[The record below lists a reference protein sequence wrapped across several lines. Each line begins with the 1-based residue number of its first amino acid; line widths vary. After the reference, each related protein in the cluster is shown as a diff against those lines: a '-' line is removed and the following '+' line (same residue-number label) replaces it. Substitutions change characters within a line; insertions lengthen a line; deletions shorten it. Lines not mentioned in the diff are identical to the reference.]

1 MQSRPRNLVTV
12 INQQRVVMTITKN
25 KKGTGQ
31 GSPILRKGSG
41 FIMKKTLLALAVMTA
56 AGSANAAIEIYNQDG
71 VSVDL
76 KGDIEVVYSNEF
88 KKGSSMEQK
97 IEDADFGFDVKYMVN
112 EEWKVG
118 AYWEFDGS
126 ENANAE
132 DTKNGDTYVAAYHE
146 TFGSIKFGR
155 LCTAVDDL
163 GIGGDEAYGIS
174 TLLDNE
180 TNECADEAV
189 RYDYDN
195 GDMYATLGFVQDK
208 VDGSGNSEAEGT
220 NSEYFDARLGYRL
233 TDFDISAFVA
243 NFKADGTGAD
253 HQGLGAELVY
263 SGIENVY
270 LSTAYYGTTSD
281 LDNDDNSVIAFAA
294 GYTMGLW
301 GFNAGY
307 SIGDHDKDILD
318 EDRWFVNSTYA
329 IAPNTKVYAEVGGID
344 SDNLAYKADSG
355 LAIGVEASF

>member
-1 MQSRPRNLVTV
+1 
-12 INQQRVVMTITKN
+12 
-25 KKGTGQ
+25 
-31 GSPILRKGSG
+31 
-41 FIMKKTLLALAVMTA
+41 MKKTLLALAVMTA

-76 KGDIEVVYSNEF
+76 KGDIEVVYSNEY

-97 IEDADFGFDVKYMVN
+97 IEDADFGFDIKYMVN

-118 AYWEFDGS
+118 AYWEFNGS
-126 ENANAE
+126 SDANATA
-132 DTKNGDTYVAAYHE
+132 TKNGDTYVAAYND
-146 TFGSIKFGR
+146 TLGSIKFGR

-163 GIGGDEAYGIS
+163 GIGKDEAYGIS
-174 TLLDNE
+174 TLLDNA

-195 GDMYATLGFVQDK
+195 GALYATLGYVQDK
-208 VDGSGNSEAEGT
+208 LAADGVEGT
-220 NSEYFDARLGYRL
+220 NSNYFDARMGYRFA
-233 TDFDISAFVA
+233 DFDVSAFVA
-243 NFKADGTGAD
+243 DFDSTKAKGD
-253 HQGLGAELVY
+253 HQGYGAELVF

-270 LSTAYYGTTSD
+270 LSTAYYGVNSD
-281 LDNDDNSVIAFAA
+281 TANDDNATIAFAA

-301 GFNAGY
+301 GFNTGY
-307 SIGDHDKDILD
+307 SIGDHDVDLKD

-344 SDNLAYKADSG
+344 SDDKATYKADNG

>member
-1 MQSRPRNLVTV
+1 
-12 INQQRVVMTITKN
+12 
-25 KKGTGQ
+25 
-31 GSPILRKGSG
+31 
-41 FIMKKTLLALAVMTA
+41 MKKTLLALAVMTA

-88 KKGSSMEQK
+88 EKGSSMEQK
-97 IEDADFGFDVKYMVN
+97 IEDADFGFDIKYMVN

-118 AYWEFDGS
+118 AYWEFNGS
-126 ENANAE
+126 SDANATA
-132 DTKNGDTYVAAYHE
+132 TKNGDTYVAAYHN
-146 TFGSIKFGR
+146 TLGSIKFGR

-163 GIGGDEAYGIS
+163 GIGKDEAYGIS
-174 TLLDNE
+174 KLLDNA
-180 TNECADEAV
+180 TQECADEAI

-195 GDMYATLGFVQDK
+195 GALYATLGYVQDK
-208 VDGSGNSEAEGT
+208 LKTDGVEGGNT
-220 NSEYFDARLGYRL
+220 EYFDARMGYRFAE
-233 TDFDISAFVA
+233 FDVSAFVA
-243 NFKADGTGAD
+243 NFDASATSKVKDD
-253 HQGLGAELVY
+253 HQGYGAELVF

-281 LDNDDNSVIAFAA
+281 AANDDNSVIAFAA

-301 GFNAGY
+301 GFNTGY
-307 SIGDHDKDILD
+307 SIGDHDQDVKD

-329 IAPNTKVYAEVGGID
+329 VAPNTKVYAEVGGID
-344 SDNLAYKADSG
+344 YDSKRVNDKGEKFYKTDTG

>member
-1 MQSRPRNLVTV
+1 
-12 INQQRVVMTITKN
+12 
-25 KKGTGQ
+25 
-31 GSPILRKGSG
+31 
-41 FIMKKTLLALAVMTA
+41 MKKTLLALAVMTV

-76 KGDIEVVYSNEF
+76 KGDIEVVYSNEY

-97 IEDADFGFDVKYMVN
+97 IEDADFGFDIKYMVN

-118 AYWEFDGS
+118 AYWEFNGS
-126 ENANAE
+126 SDANATA
-132 DTKNGDTYVAAYHE
+132 TKNGDTYVAAYND
-146 TFGSIKFGR
+146 TLGSIKFGR

-163 GIGGDEAYGIS
+163 GIGKDEAYGIS
-174 TLLDNE
+174 TLLDNA

-195 GDMYATLGFVQDK
+195 GALYATLGYVQDK
-208 VDGSGNSEAEGT
+208 LAADGVEGT
-220 NSEYFDARLGYRL
+220 NNEYFDARMGYRFA
-233 TDFDISAFVA
+233 DFDVSAFVA
-243 NFKADGTGAD
+243 NLKQDDSTKYD
-253 HQGLGAELVY
+253 HQGYGAELVF

-270 LSTAYYGTTSD
+270 LSTAYYGVTSD
-281 LDNDDNSVIAFAA
+281 KANDDTATIAFAA

-301 GFNAGY
+301 GFNTGY
-307 SIGDHDKDILD
+307 SMGDHDDATLD

-329 IAPNTKVYAEVGGID
+329 VAPNTKVYAEVGGID
-344 SDNLAYKADSG
+344 SDNTDYKTDSG

>member
-1 MQSRPRNLVTV
+1 
-12 INQQRVVMTITKN
+12 
-25 KKGTGQ
+25 
-31 GSPILRKGSG
+31 
-41 FIMKKTLLALAVMTA
+41 MKKTLLALAVMTA

-76 KGDIEVVYSNEF
+76 KGDIEVVYSNEY

-97 IEDADFGFDVKYMVN
+97 IEDADFGFDIKYMVN

-118 AYWEFDGS
+118 AYWEFNGS

-132 DTKNGDTYVAAYHE
+132 KTRNGDTYVAAYND
-146 TFGSIKFGR
+146 TLGSIKFGR

-163 GIGGDEAYGIS
+163 GIGKDEAYGIS
-174 TLLDNE
+174 TLLDNA

-195 GDMYATLGFVQDK
+195 GALYATLGYVQDK
-208 VDGSGNSEAEGT
+208 VNGANNKEEKGKDT
-220 NSEYFDARLGYRL
+220 EYFDARMGYRFA
-233 TDFDISAFVA
+233 DFDISAFVA
-243 NFKADGTGAD
+243 DFDTNVAKGD
-253 HQGLGAELVY
+253 HQGYGAELVF

-270 LSTAYYGTTSD
+270 LSTAYYGVNSD
-281 LDNDDNSVIAFAA
+281 TANDDNSVIAFAA

-301 GFNAGY
+301 GFNTGY
-307 SIGDHDKDILD
+307 SIGDHDDKVKE

-344 SDNLAYKADSG
+344 YDSKRLNDKGAKYYKTDTG

>member
-1 MQSRPRNLVTV
+1 
-12 INQQRVVMTITKN
+12 
-25 KKGTGQ
+25 
-31 GSPILRKGSG
+31 
-41 FIMKKTLLALAVMTA
+41 MKKTLLALAVMTA

-88 KKGSSMEQK
+88 EKGSSMEQK

-112 EEWKVG
+112 DEWKVG
-118 AYWEFDGS
+118 AYWEFNGS
-126 ENANAE
+126 TNANAE
-132 DTKNGDTYVAAYHE
+132 NTKNGDTYVAAYHN

-163 GIGGDEAYGIS
+163 GIGSDEAFGIS

-180 TNECADEAV
+180 TKECADEAV
-189 RYDYDN
+189 RYDFDN
-195 GDMYATLGFVQDK
+195 GDLYATLGYVQDK
-208 VDGSGNSEAEGT
+208 VDGSNNAEAEGS
-220 NSEYFDARLGYRL
+220 NVEYIDARIGYRL

-243 NFKADGTGAD
+243 NLNAEGADAD
-253 HQGLGAELVY
+253 HQGYGAELVY

-270 LSTAYYGTTSD
+270 LSTAYYGVASD
-281 LDNDDNSVIAFAA
+281 ADNDDNSVIAFAA

-307 SIGDHDKDILD
+307 SIGDHDLDVRD

-329 IAPNTKVYAEVGGID
+329 IAPNTKMYAEVGGID
-344 SDNLAYKADSG
+344 YDSARLNDKGEKYYKTDTG